1 MKRVFANGCQT
12 EAMVMPDFSDRAQ
25 IRLRSPLPRVLP
37 RLRRNIET
45 VLGLACT
52 GHGASM
58 AIMTSDGVLRSSVLD
73 RWAGIKHLLLF
84 ARKEERSLRNPHT
97 QLDREIN
104 YNLVRGYDKFPPTR
118 IFEDT
123 IVTWFDWLTR
133 GLNIRR
139 SDIDLVVTSESH
151 FATCNFRLGFSLR
164 RWFPNAYASS
174 RIEHHQIHQ
183 RQAFWQSGLD
193 AAAVLTLDA
202 AGEPLKRLGGR
213 TLAGSISSM
222 DASGAC
228 TVLSEIFFPESSP
241 GVLYEVASHHLGFPL
256 GEEGKTMGLAP
267 YGGPELLERLQPALR
282 LHDDGSFRFIPHLEF
297 QDLLE
302 KYVPPRKP
310 GEEISERHKNV
321 AYAAQAILDNIV
333 TNAFRVA
340 LQLTRERR
348 LVYAGGVALNCVAN
362 DVAFRAVR
370 PEALY
375 VSPNPGDTG
384 HALGCVFFGAYE
396 IARWRPSRVEV
407 DDYRGPSYSK
417 DEMVEA
423 ARNSGYP
430 MQRPKDLDAE
440 LARCIAN
447 GYITARFAGPAEF
460 GPRALGNR
468 SILCDPRRPDMKD
481 YLNFRVKHRESFR
494 PFAPSVLE
502 ENAAEWFDLEQRSAF
517 MLRAVPIRPGL
528 RDRVPAITHVDGS
541 CRVQTVSATDNSGF
555 YRLIRAFA
563 SLTGIPM
570 VLNTSFNVAGKPIVE
585 TPQDAVACFQST
597 NIDVLAIGPVLLSK
611 HDLHQYHVPRADP

>member
-1 MKRVFANGCQT
+1 MKRILNGWQT
-12 EAMVMPDFSDRAQ
+12 EAMVMPDFSDRVQ
-25 IRLRSPLPRVLP
+25 IRLRSPLPRALP
-37 RLRRNIET
+37 RRRRHIET

-84 ARKEERSLRNPHT
+84 ARKEEQSIRNPGT

-123 IVTWFDWLTR
+123 IVNWFDWLTR

-174 RIEHHQIHQ
+174 RIEHHQLHQ

-193 AAAVLTLDA
+193 QAAVLTLDA

-213 TLAGSISSM
+213 AMAGSISSM

-228 TVLSEIFFPESSP
+228 TVFSEIFFPESSP

-267 YGGPELLERLQPALR
+267 YGGPELLERLQPILR
-282 LHDDGSFRFIPHLEF
+282 LHNDGSFSFMPHLEF

-302 KYVPPRKP
+302 KYVPRRKP
-310 GEEISERHKNV
+310 GEEIIEQHKNV
-321 AYAAQAILDNIV
+321 AYAAQVILEQIV

-340 LQLTRERR
+340 LQLTRQRQ

-362 DVAFRAVR
+362 EVAFRAVR
-370 PEALY
+370 PDAFY
-375 VSPNPGDTG
+375 VPPNPGDTG
-384 HALGCVFFGAYE
+384 QALGCAFFGAYE
-396 IARWRPSRVEV
+396 IARWSSSQVEV
-407 DDYRGPSYSK
+407 GDYRGPSYSEG
-417 DEMVEA
+417 EMVEA

-430 MQRPKDLDAE
+430 VHQPANLDAE

-447 GYITARFAGPAEF
+447 GYITARFAGAAEF

-481 YLNFRVKHRESFR
+481 YLNYRVKHRESFR

-502 ENAAEWFDLEQRSAF
+502 ENAADWFDLEQRSAF

-528 RDRVPAITHVDGS
+528 RDRVPAIVHVDGS
-541 CRVQTVSATDNSGF
+541 CRVQTVSATDNPEFHG
-555 YRLIRAFA
+555 LIRTFA
-563 SLTGIPM
+563 SLTGTPM

-585 TPQDAVACFQST
+585 TPEDAVACFQST
-597 NIDVLAIGPVLLSK
+597 NIDVLAIGRVLVSK
-611 HDLHQYHVPRADP
+611 RDLNRYHVPRTDA